1 MVFQEPTF
9 SIESLVII
17 YENVTTIDVGGR
29 SLSLSMYRRF
39 LGQYWLGIG
48 RGLTWLIESVAVEG
62 RKREAENRRDLVVV
76 FEEAERDYDTL
87 G

>member
-9 SIESLVII
+9 PIESLVII
-17 YENVTTIDVGGR
+17 YENETTIDVGGR
-29 SLSLSMYRRF
+29 SLSLYRRF
-39 LGQYWLGIG
+39 LGQYWIGIG
-48 RGLTWLIESVAVEG
+48 RGLTWFIESVAVEG